1 VSGRDVVL
9 AVLRGYKR
17 WISPILPAACRFEP
31 SCSLYA
37 RDAVELHGV
46 LRGGRMTLW
55 RLLRCQPFSRGGFDP
70 VPLPPADGPSTH
82 AGRVEIDG

>member
-1 VSGRDVVL
+1 MSGRDAVL
-9 AVLRGYKR
+9 ALLRGYKR

-46 LRGGRMTLW
+46 WRGGRMTLW

-70 VPLPPADGPSTH
+70 VPVPPVDGPSTN